1 MRTDWKYKKEELM
14 SIRLEQKIK
23 DFAYSQGVDVV
34 GIAGPERLDGPP
46 SLDPTYTMK
55 GARSI
60 ISLILPMDVQAIYD
74 FLGKK
79 TPIPHWLD
87 QVKKNQQMHRTC
99 EFLAGYIRSL
109 GYKAEA
115 VPPNSSYRRNP
126 YIYAV
131 QPSFAHRFGAIV
143 SGIAGQGWSG
153 NVMNDRYGASIYI
166 GTVVTDAVLESDPI
180 RHSPRHFMDG
190 FCSTCQICAKTCTA
204 QMFRDDAEE
213 YILLNGELHPRG
225 KRRDINLC
233 SAACFGLH
241 SISADRKW
249 TTWGYRWDKEWMERP
264 VDTITKFDAVRELT
278 LRANLAGDTAS
289 RFSMIKAV
297 GYDLIP
303 DEVLKEYLDK
313 HPENLGREEREK
325 ALFAFAEKVGVT
337 GLMNETILTCAH
349 CSLICGPTLEETA
362 RRYNFL
368 MEGGL
373 VVLGEKGDMVN
384 VPTYEEAVKIRQ
396 VPKPGIWVIIKDMI
410 ASTILFHK
418 LYFGLEPKSMIQG
431 FLYNRRLKKAVADRL
446 EGHKDSAAA
455 SVTTLIG
462 KVP

>member
-1 MRTDWKYKKEELM
+1 MNV
-14 SIRLEQKIK
+14 RLEQKIK

-46 SLDPTYTMK
+46 SLDSTYTMK

-79 TPIPHWLD
+79 SPVPHWLD
-87 QVKKNQQMHRTC
+87 QLKKNQQMHRTC
-99 EFLAGYIRSL
+99 DFLAGYIRSL
-109 GYKAEA
+109 GYNAEA
-115 VPPNSSYRRNP
+115 VPPNSSYRRHP

-131 QPSFAHRFGAIV
+131 LPSFSHRFGAIMA
-143 SGIAGQGWSG
+143 GIAGQGWSG
-153 NVMNDRYGASIYI
+153 NVMNAQYGAAIYI
-166 GTVVTDAVLESDPI
+166 GTVVTDAVLESDPL
-180 RHSPRHFMDG
+180 RYSPRYFIDN
-190 FCSTCQICAKTCTA
+190 FCNACRICVKTCTA
-204 QMFRDDAEE
+204 QMFRDDEEE
-213 YILLNGELHPRG
+213 YVLLNGALHPRG

-241 SISADRKW
+241 SISQDRKW
-249 TTWGYRWDKEWMERP
+249 TTWGYRWDKEWMEKP
-264 VDTITKFDAVRELT
+264 VDTITKWDAVRELT

-289 RFSMIKAV
+289 RFGMIKAV

-303 DEVLKEYLDK
+303 DEILNEYLDK

-325 ALFAFAEKVGVT
+325 ALFALAEKVGVT
-337 GLMNETILTCAH
+337 GLRDETILTCAH
-349 CSLICGPTLEETA
+349 CSLVCGPDLEETA
-362 RRYNFL
+362 KRYRL
-368 MEGGL
+368 LVDGGL
-373 VVLGEKGDMVN
+373 VVRGPNGDMVN

-396 VPKPGIWVIIKDMI
+396 LPKPSVWDIIKGMV

-418 LYFGLEPKSMIQG
+418 LYFGLEPKSMIDG

-446 EGHKDSAAA
+446 EGHKDSAHN
-455 SVTTLIG
+455 SMVE
-462 KVP
+462 KYVP